1 MPTLSHDATCSYA
14 PKLQILLAEESAPGT
29 LETTAGGLNGAS
41 DHPTP
46 PLLVLFSAEPSC
58 PRSNSQSTRQAECV
72 NQKH

>member
-46 PLLVLFSAEPSC
+46 PLLWYFRDSS
-58 PRSNSQSTRQAECV
+58 
-72 NQKH
+72 